1 MSYNASTQVTHD
13 ALVVKPEHRYGSKGQ
28 AIPQDS
34 EENRGSIGAQSST
47 SVVDQVRTPP
57 EDAGVTSSSTIC
69 PAPVC
74 RQFWKAGS
82 YIDELSSK
90 SQQPTGKNYLHV
102 HPMFLHSNATSHKWA
117 FGAVAELLDNAVDE
131 IQNGAT
137 FVIVD
142 KTTNPKDGT
151 TALLVQDD
159 GGGMDPQAMRH
170 CMGFGFSDKKSDS
183 AIGRYGNGFK
193 TSTMRLGADVIVF
206 SRHFKDQTWT
216 QSIGLLSYT
225 YLTRTGHDRIVVPI
239 LDYEYKAST
248 SEFVTLQDTEHF
260 ISNLSILLEWKTFLY
275 LIFTTFLFSLTI
287 CLFFLVWQ
295 FDNVGSHGTKV
306 IIYNLWL
313 NSDAKLELDFDSDAE
328 DILIEG
334 NIKKT
339 GCKIMNDHIATRF
352 SYSLRVYLSILYLRI
367 PETFKILL
375 RGKVVEHH
383 NVADDLKHQQY
394 ILYKPQAAGHEE
406 AEVVTTI
413 GFLKEAPKVN
423 LCGFCVYHKN
433 RLIMPF
439 WQVVSYSDSRGRGVV
454 GALEANFVEPTHNK
468 QDFEKTV
475 LLQKLEKRLK
485 EMTVE
490 YWNCHS
496 VLIGYRDLKK
506 RRPKVPQNLQPGGRT
521 NVNMFQNNYA
531 GDSGRQTINRP
542 PGFPGVFHNAN
553 LASLPRVSSE
563 PVVLEKRKEHPDLVA
578 NATSKRKVGSDGFSV
593 PGHIRVEQLMHMCSH
608 RRNMIVA
615 LVFNHFCSYSVFS
628 NFIGFAHALKFV
640 QGSATRSQD
649 SETTKL
655 MDENKKLRAKCLDHR
670 VRSQNLELKAMN
682 LSSELE
688 KVKSEYERLMEELQA
703 LGTVKEERSRNV
715 NT

>member
-142 KTTNPKDGT
+142 KTTNPKDST

-248 SEFVTLQDTEHF
+248 SEFRQNF
-260 ISNLSILLEWKTFLY
+260 YSRQGQLSFKFLC
-275 LIFTTFLFSLTI
+275 IQPMLFR
-287 CLFFLVWQ
+287 

-406 AEVVTTI
+406 AGVVTTI

-521 NVNMFQNNYA
+521 NVNMFQNNSA

-593 PGHIRVEQLMHMCSH
+593 PGHIRVEQ
-608 RRNMIVA
+608 
-615 LVFNHFCSYSVFS
+615 
-628 NFIGFAHALKFV
+628 FV

>member
-1 MSYNASTQVTHD
+1 MSYNASINVSQD
-13 ALVVKPEHRYGSKGQ
+13 ALVVKPEHRYGSKGLVL
-28 AIPQDS
+28 PQDS
-34 EENRGSIGAQSST
+34 EENRGSLGAQSST

-82 YIDELSSK
+82 YSDELSSK

-206 SRHFKDQTWT
+206 SRHFKNQTWT

-248 SEFVTLQDTEHF
+248 SEFVTLQDSEHF
-260 ISNLSILLEWKTFLY
+260 ISNLSILLEWSPFSTETELLQQARPTF
-275 LIFTTFLFSLTI
+275 FKNFMHSTHT
-287 CLFFLVWQ
+287 
-295 FDNVGSHGTKV
+295 FDNIGSHGTKV

-496 VLIGYRDLKK
+496 VLIGYRDIKK
-506 RRPKVPQNLQPGGRT
+506 RRPKAPQNLQPGGRT
-521 NVNMFQNNYA
+521 NVNMFQNNSA
-531 GDSGRQTINRP
+531 GDSGRQTINPP

-578 NATSKRKVGSDGFSV
+578 SAASKRKVGNDGFSV
-593 PGHIRVEQLMHMCSH
+593 PGHIRVEQ
-608 RRNMIVA
+608 
-615 LVFNHFCSYSVFS
+615 
-628 NFIGFAHALKFV
+628 FV

-655 MDENKKLRAKCLDHR
+655 MDENKKLRAKCLDHK
-670 VRSQNLELKAMN
+670 VRSQKLEIKAMN
-682 LSSELE
+682 LRSEVE

>member
-1 MSYNASTQVTHD
+1 MSYNASINVSHD
-13 ALVVKPEHRYGSKGQ
+13 ALVVKPEHRYGSKGLVL
-28 AIPQDS
+28 PQDS
-34 EENRGSIGAQSST
+34 EENRGSLGAQSST

-82 YIDELSSK
+82 YSDELSSK

-206 SRHFKDQTWT
+206 SRHYKNQTWT

-248 SEFVTLQDTEHF
+248 SQFVTLQDREHF
-260 ISNLSILLEWKTFLY
+260 ISNLSILLEWSP
-275 LIFTTFLFSLTI
+275 FSTETEL
-287 CLFFLVWQ
+287 LQQ
-295 FDNVGSHGTKV
+295 FDNIGSHGTKV

-439 WQVVSYSDSRGRGVV
+439 WQVVSYSNSRGRGVV

-506 RRPKVPQNLQPGGRT
+506 RRPTAPQNLQPGGRT
-521 NVNMFQNNYA
+521 NVNMFQNNSA
-531 GDSGRQTINRP
+531 GDSGRQTINPP

-578 NATSKRKVGSDGFSV
+578 SAASKRKVGNDGFSV
-593 PGHIRVEQLMHMCSH
+593 PGHIRVEQ
-608 RRNMIVA
+608 
-615 LVFNHFCSYSVFS
+615 
-628 NFIGFAHALKFV
+628 FV

-655 MDENKKLRAKCLDHR
+655 MDENKKLRAKCLDHK
-670 VRSQNLELKAMN
+670 VRSQNLEIKAMN
-682 LSSELE
+682 LRSEVE

>member
-1 MSYNASTQVTHD
+1 MSYNASINVSHD
-13 ALVVKPEHRYGSKGQ
+13 ALVVKPEHRYGSKGLVL
-28 AIPQDS
+28 PQDS
-34 EENRGSIGAQSST
+34 EENRGSLGAQSST

-82 YIDELSSK
+82 YSDELSSK

-206 SRHFKDQTWT
+206 SRHYKNQTWT

-248 SEFVTLQDTEHF
+248 SQFVTLQDREHF
-260 ISNLSILLEWKTFLY
+260 ISNLSILLEWSP
-275 LIFTTFLFSLTI
+275 FSTEAEL
-287 CLFFLVWQ
+287 LQQ

-352 SYSLRVYLSILYLRI
+352 SYSLR
-367 PETFKILL
+367 
-375 RGKVVEHH
+375 VVEHH

-439 WQVVSYSDSRGRGVV
+439 WQVVSYSNSRGRGVV

-506 RRPKVPQNLQPGGRT
+506 RRPTAPQNLQPGGRT
-521 NVNMFQNNYA
+521 NVNMFQNNSA
-531 GDSGRQTINRP
+531 GDSGRQTINPP

-578 NATSKRKVGSDGFSV
+578 SAASKRKVGNDGFSV
-593 PGHIRVEQLMHMCSH
+593 PGHIRVEQ
-608 RRNMIVA
+608 
-615 LVFNHFCSYSVFS
+615 
-628 NFIGFAHALKFV
+628 FV

-655 MDENKKLRAKCLDHR
+655 MDENKKLRAKCLDHK
-670 VRSQNLELKAMN
+670 VRSQNLEIKAMN
-682 LSSELE
+682 LRSEVE

>member
-1 MSYNASTQVTHD
+1 MSYNASINVSHD
-13 ALVVKPEHRYGSKGQ
+13 ALVVKPEHRYGSKGLVL
-28 AIPQDS
+28 PQDS
-34 EENRGSIGAQSST
+34 EENRGSLGAQSST

-82 YIDELSSK
+82 YSDELSSK

-206 SRHFKDQTWT
+206 SRHFKNQTWT

-248 SEFVTLQDTEHF
+248 SEFVTLQDSEHF
-260 ISNLSILLEWKTFLY
+260 ISNLSILLEWSP
-275 LIFTTFLFSLTI
+275 FSTEAEL
-287 CLFFLVWQ
+287 LQQ

-439 WQVVSYSDSRGRGVV
+439 WQVVSYSNSRGRGVV

-506 RRPKVPQNLQPGGRT
+506 RRPTAPQNLQPGGRT
-521 NVNMFQNNYA
+521 NVNMFQNNSA
-531 GDSGRQTINRP
+531 GDSGRQTINPP

-553 LASLPRVSSE
+553 LASLPRGSSE

-578 NATSKRKVGSDGFSV
+578 SAASKRKVGNDGFSV
-593 PGHIRVEQLMHMCSH
+593 PGHIRVEQ
-608 RRNMIVA
+608 
-615 LVFNHFCSYSVFS
+615 
-628 NFIGFAHALKFV
+628 FV

-655 MDENKKLRAKCLDHR
+655 MDENKKLRAKCLDHK
-670 VRSQNLELKAMN
+670 VRSQNLEIKAMN
-682 LSSELE
+682 LRSEVE

-703 LGTVKEERSRNV
+703 LGKVKEERSRNV

>member
-13 ALVVKPEHRYGSKGQ
+13 ALVVKPEHRDGSKGQ

-248 SEFVTLQDTEHF
+248 SKFRQNF
-260 ISNLSILLEWKTFLY
+260 YSRQGQLSFKFLCIQPM
-275 LIFTTFLFSLTI
+275 LFT
-287 CLFFLVWQ
+287 

-339 GCKIMNDHIATRF
+339 GCKVMNDHIATRF

-521 NVNMFQNNYA
+521 NVNMFQNNSA
-531 GDSGRQTINRP
+531 GDSGKQTINRP

-578 NATSKRKVGSDGFSV
+578 NAASKRKVGSDGFSV
-593 PGHIRVEQLMHMCSH
+593 PGHIRVEQ
-608 RRNMIVA
+608 
-615 LVFNHFCSYSVFS
+615 
-628 NFIGFAHALKFV
+628 FV

>member
-1 MSYNASTQVTHD
+1 MSYNASINVSQD
-13 ALVVKPEHRYGSKGQ
+13 ALVVKPEHRYGSKGLVL
-28 AIPQDS
+28 PQDS
-34 EENRGSIGAQSST
+34 EENRGSLGAQSST

-82 YIDELSSK
+82 YSDELSSK

-206 SRHFKDQTWT
+206 SRHYKNQTWT

-248 SEFVTLQDTEHF
+248 SQFVTLQDREHF
-260 ISNLSILLEWKTFLY
+260 ISNLSILLEWSP
-275 LIFTTFLFSLTI
+275 FSTEAEL
-287 CLFFLVWQ
+287 LQQ

-439 WQVVSYSDSRGRGVV
+439 WQVVSYSNSRGRGVV

-506 RRPKVPQNLQPGGRT
+506 RRPTAPQNLQPGGRT
-521 NVNMFQNNYA
+521 NVNMFQNNSA
-531 GDSGRQTINRP
+531 GDSGRQTINPP

-553 LASLPRVSSE
+553 LASLPRGSSE

-578 NATSKRKVGSDGFSV
+578 SAASKRKVGNDGFSV
-593 PGHIRVEQLMHMCSH
+593 PGHIRVEQ
-608 RRNMIVA
+608 
-615 LVFNHFCSYSVFS
+615 
-628 NFIGFAHALKFV
+628 FV

-655 MDENKKLRAKCLDHR
+655 MDENKKLRAKCLDHK
-670 VRSQNLELKAMN
+670 VRSQNLEIKAMN
-682 LSSELE
+682 LRSEVE

-703 LGTVKEERSRNV
+703 LGKVKEERSRNV

>member
-1 MSYNASTQVTHD
+1 MSYNASINVSQD
-13 ALVVKPEHRYGSKGQ
+13 ALVVKPEHRYGSKGLVL
-28 AIPQDS
+28 PQDS
-34 EENRGSIGAQSST
+34 EENRGSLGAQSST

-82 YIDELSSK
+82 YSDELSSK

-206 SRHFKDQTWT
+206 SRHYKNQTWT

-248 SEFVTLQDTEHF
+248 SQFVTLQDREHF
-260 ISNLSILLEWKTFLY
+260 ISNLSILLEWSP
-275 LIFTTFLFSLTI
+275 FSTEAEL
-287 CLFFLVWQ
+287 LQQ

-439 WQVVSYSDSRGRGVV
+439 WQVVSYSNSRGRGVV

-506 RRPKVPQNLQPGGRT
+506 RRPTAPQNLQPGGRT
-521 NVNMFQNNYA
+521 NVNMFQNNSA
-531 GDSGRQTINRP
+531 GDSGRQTINPP

-553 LASLPRVSSE
+553 LASLPRGSSE

-578 NATSKRKVGSDGFSV
+578 SAASKRKVGNDGFSV
-593 PGHIRVEQLMHMCSH
+593 PGHIRVE
-608 RRNMIVA
+608 
-615 LVFNHFCSYSVFS
+615 
-628 NFIGFAHALKFV
+628 

-655 MDENKKLRAKCLDHR
+655 MDENKKLRAKCLDHK
-670 VRSQNLELKAMN
+670 VRSQNLEIKAMN
-682 LSSELE
+682 LRSEVE

-703 LGTVKEERSRNV
+703 LGKVKEERSRNV

>member
-1 MSYNASTQVTHD
+1 MSYKTSAQASHD
-13 ALVVKPEHRYGSKGQ
+13 ASLVVKPEQRPCGSKGNN
-28 AIPQDS
+28 AVPLPQDS
-34 EENRGSIGAQSST
+34 EEENRGQSST
-47 SVVDQVRTPP
+47 SAVDQVRTPP

-82 YIDELSSK
+82 YNDELSSK

-137 FVIVD
+137 FVVVD

-206 SRHFKDQTWT
+206 SRHSKNQTWT

-239 LDYEYKAST
+239 LDYEFKAST
-248 SEFVTLQDTEHF
+248 NEFVTLQDREHYK
-260 ISNLSILLEWKTFLY
+260 SNLSILLEWSP
-275 LIFTTFLFSLTI
+275 FSTEAEL
-287 CLFFLVWQ
+287 LQQ

-313 NSDAKLELDFDSDAE
+313 NSDAKLELDVDSDAE

-367 PETFKILL
+367 PETFKIVL

-439 WQVVSYSDSRGRGVV
+439 WQVVRYSDSRGRGVV

-496 VLIGYRDLKK
+496 VLIGYKDLKK
-506 RRPKVPQNLQPGGRT
+506 HRQKVPQNLQPVGRKNG
-521 NVNMFQNNYA
+521 NVFQKNSA
-531 GDSGRQTINRP
+531 GDSVRQTTSPP
-542 PGFPGVFHNAN
+542 PGFPA
-553 LASLPRVSSE
+553 VSAE

-578 NATSKRKVGSDGFSV
+578 SAASKRKVGSDGFSV
-593 PGHIRVEQLMHMCSH
+593 PGHIRVEQ
-608 RRNMIVA
+608 
-615 LVFNHFCSYSVFS
+615 
-628 NFIGFAHALKFV
+628 
-640 QGSATRSQD
+640 GSATWSQD
-649 SETTKL
+649 SETAQL
-655 MDENKKLRAKCLDHR
+655 MDENKKLRAKCLDHK

-682 LSSELE
+682 LRSELE
-688 KVKSEYERLMEELQA
+688 KVESEYERLMEELQA
-703 LGTVKEERSRNV
+703 VRKVKEERSRNV

>member
-1 MSYNASTQVTHD
+1 MSYNASINVSHD
-13 ALVVKPEHRYGSKGQ
+13 ALVVKPEHRYGSKGLVL
-28 AIPQDS
+28 PQDS
-34 EENRGSIGAQSST
+34 EENRGSLGAQSST

-82 YIDELSSK
+82 YSDELSSK

-206 SRHFKDQTWT
+206 SRHYKNQTWT

-248 SEFVTLQDTEHF
+248 SQFRQNF
-260 ISNLSILLEWKTFLY
+260 YSRQGQLSFKFLCIQPIL
-275 LIFTTFLFSLTI
+275 FT
-287 CLFFLVWQ
+287 

-439 WQVVSYSDSRGRGVV
+439 WQVVSYSNSRGRGVV

-506 RRPKVPQNLQPGGRT
+506 RRPTAPQNLQP
-521 NVNMFQNNYA
+521 
-531 GDSGRQTINRP
+531 DSGRQTINPP

-578 NATSKRKVGSDGFSV
+578 SAASKRKVGNDGFSV
-593 PGHIRVEQLMHMCSH
+593 PGHIRVEQ
-608 RRNMIVA
+608 
-615 LVFNHFCSYSVFS
+615 
-628 NFIGFAHALKFV
+628 FV

-655 MDENKKLRAKCLDHR
+655 MDENKKLRAKCLDHK
-670 VRSQNLELKAMN
+670 VRSQNLEIKAMN
-682 LSSELE
+682 LRSEVE

>member
-248 SEFVTLQDTEHF
+248 SKFVTLQDREHF
-260 ISNLSILLEWKTFLY
+260 ISNLSILLEWSP
-275 LIFTTFLFSLTI
+275 FSTEAEL
-287 CLFFLVWQ
+287 LQQ

-521 NVNMFQNNYA
+521 NVNMFQNNSA
-531 GDSGRQTINRP
+531 GDSGKQTINRP

-578 NATSKRKVGSDGFSV
+578 NAASKRKVGSDGFSV
-593 PGHIRVEQLMHMCSH
+593 PGHIRVE
-608 RRNMIVA
+608 
-615 LVFNHFCSYSVFS
+615 
-628 NFIGFAHALKFV
+628 

-688 KVKSEYERLMEELQA
+688 KVKTEYERLMEELQA

>member
-13 ALVVKPEHRYGSKGQ
+13 ALVVKPEHRDGSKGQ

-260 ISNLSILLEWKTFLY
+260 ISNLSILLEWSP
-275 LIFTTFLFSLTI
+275 FSTEAEL
-287 CLFFLVWQ
+287 LQQ

-521 NVNMFQNNYA
+521 NVNMFQNNSA

-593 PGHIRVEQLMHMCSH
+593 PGHIRVEQ
-608 RRNMIVA
+608 
-615 LVFNHFCSYSVFS
+615 
-628 NFIGFAHALKFV
+628 FV

>member
-1 MSYNASTQVTHD
+1 MSNNNNTSIKDVSHD
-13 ALVVKPEHRYGSKGQ
+13 AIVIKPEHPTMLQSNSHRRSHGSKGHHA

-34 EENRGSIGAQSST
+34 EENRGGSLGGQSST

-57 EDAGVTSSSTIC
+57 DDAGVTSSSTIC

-82 YIDELSSK
+82 YNDELCSK

-142 KTTNPKDGT
+142 KTTNPRDGS

-170 CMGFGFSDKKSDS
+170 CMGFGFSDKKSES
-183 AIGRYGNGFK
+183 SIGRYGNGFK

-206 SRHFKDQTWT
+206 SRHLKNKIWT

-225 YLTRTGHDRIVVPI
+225 YLSRTGHDRIVVPI
-239 LDYEYKAST
+239 LDYEFKEST
-248 SEFVTLQDTEHF
+248 TEFVTLQDGEHY
-260 ISNLSILLEWKTFLY
+260 SSSLSILLEWSP
-275 LIFTTFLFSLTI
+275 FSTEAEL
-287 CLFFLVWQ
+287 LQQ
-295 FDNVGSHGTKV
+295 FDNIESHGTKV

-313 NSDAKLELDFDSDAE
+313 NSDAKLELDFDSVAK

-334 NIKKT
+334 NIKKS
-339 GCKIMNDHIATRF
+339 GCKLTNDHIASRF

-367 PETFKILL
+367 PATFKIMLC
-375 RGKVVEHH
+375 GKVVEQH
-383 NVADDLKHQQY
+383 NIVDDLMHQQY
-394 ILYKPQAAGHEE
+394 ILYKPHVVGREE

-423 LCGFCVYHKN
+423 LNGFCVYHKN

-439 WQVVSYSDSRGRGVV
+439 WQVVSNSNSRGRGVV

-475 LLQKLEKRLK
+475 LLQKLENRLK
-485 EMTVE
+485 EMTTE
-490 YWNCHS
+490 YWDCHS
-496 VLIGYRDLKK
+496 VLIGYHDKK
-506 RRPKVPQNLQPGGRT
+506 RPRVKVPQNVQPGVRT
-521 NVNMFQNNYA
+521 
-531 GDSGRQTINRP
+531 SRQAVTPP
-542 PGFPGVFHNAN
+542 PGFQSV
-553 LASLPRVSSE
+553 LPRVTAE
-563 PVVLEKRKEHPDLVA
+563 PVVLEKRKEHPDYVTSA
-578 NATSKRKVGSDGFSV
+578 ASKRQMGNDGFTV
-593 PGHIRVEQLMHMCSH
+593 PGQNRAEQL
-608 RRNMIVA
+608 I
-615 LVFNHFCSYSVFS
+615 
-628 NFIGFAHALKFV
+628 
-640 QGSATRSQD
+640 QGSAIRSQG
-649 SETTKL
+649 SETVKL
-655 MDENKKLRAKCLDHR
+655 MEENKKLRAKWLDHK

-682 LSSELE
+682 LRSELDN
-688 KVKSEYERLMEELQA
+688 VKGEYERLMEELQA
-703 LGTVKEERSRNV
+703 LGGMVKEEDRRRNV

>member
-1 MSYNASTQVTHD
+1 MSCNASAPASHD
-13 ALVVKPEHRYGSKGQ
+13 ALVVKPEHPYGSKPL
-28 AIPQDS
+28 PQDS
-34 EENRGSIGAQSST
+34 EENRGSVGAQSST

-57 EDAGVTSSSTIC
+57 DDPGVTSSSTIC

-82 YIDELSSK
+82 YNDELSSK

-206 SRHFKDQTWT
+206 SRHFKNQTWT

-239 LDYEYKAST
+239 LDYVFKT
-248 SEFVTLQDTEHF
+248 SSNEFVTMQDRDHY
-260 ISNLSILLEWKTFLY
+260 ISNLSILLEWSP
-275 LIFTTFLFSLTI
+275 FSTEAEL
-287 CLFFLVWQ
+287 LQQ
-295 FDNVGSHGTKV
+295 FDNFGSHGTKV

-339 GCKIMNDHIATRF
+339 GCKITNDHIATRF

-367 PETFKILL
+367 PETFKIML

-496 VLIGYRDLKK
+496 VLIGYRVKK
-506 RRPKVPQNLQPGGRT
+506 RSQKVPQNVQPGGRT
-521 NVNMFQNNYA
+521 NGSMFQKNSA
-531 GDSGRQTINRP
+531 GNSVRQTTSPP
-542 PGFPGVFHNAN
+542 PGFPAVFHNAN
-553 LASLPRVSSE
+553 SSSLPRVSAE

-578 NATSKRKVGSDGFSV
+578 SAASKRRVGSDGFSV
-593 PGHIRVEQLMHMCSH
+593 PGHIRVEQ
-608 RRNMIVA
+608 
-615 LVFNHFCSYSVFS
+615 
-628 NFIGFAHALKFV
+628 FV
-640 QGSATRSQD
+640 QGFASRSQD
-649 SETTKL
+649 SETAQL
-655 MDENKKLRAKCLDHR
+655 MDENKKLRAKCLDHK

-682 LSSELE
+682 LRSELE

-703 LGTVKEERSRNV
+703 LGKVKEERSRNV

>member
-142 KTTNPKDGT
+142 KTTNPKDST

-260 ISNLSILLEWKTFLY
+260 ISNLSILLEWSP
-275 LIFTTFLFSLTI
+275 FSTEAEL
-287 CLFFLVWQ
+287 LQQ

-406 AEVVTTI
+406 AGVVTTI

-521 NVNMFQNNYA
+521 NVNMFQNNSA

-593 PGHIRVEQLMHMCSH
+593 PGHIRVEQ
-608 RRNMIVA
+608 
-615 LVFNHFCSYSVFS
+615 
-628 NFIGFAHALKFV
+628 FV

>member
-1 MSYNASTQVTHD
+1 MSYNASINVSQD
-13 ALVVKPEHRYGSKGQ
+13 ALVVKPEHRYGSKGLVL
-28 AIPQDS
+28 PQDS
-34 EENRGSIGAQSST
+34 EENRGSLGAQSST

-82 YIDELSSK
+82 YSDELSSK
-90 SQQPTGKNYLHV
+90 SQQPSMQSGKNYLHV

-206 SRHFKDQTWT
+206 SRHYKNQTWT

-248 SEFVTLQDTEHF
+248 SQFVTLQDREHF
-260 ISNLSILLEWKTFLY
+260 ISNLSILLEWSP
-275 LIFTTFLFSLTI
+275 FSTEAEL
-287 CLFFLVWQ
+287 LQQ

-439 WQVVSYSDSRGRGVV
+439 WQVVSYSNSRGRGVV

-506 RRPKVPQNLQPGGRT
+506 RRPTAPQNLQPGGRT
-521 NVNMFQNNYA
+521 NVNMFQNNSA
-531 GDSGRQTINRP
+531 GDSGRQTINPP

-553 LASLPRVSSE
+553 LASLPRGSSE

-578 NATSKRKVGSDGFSV
+578 SAASKRKVGNDGFSV
-593 PGHIRVEQLMHMCSH
+593 PGHIRVEQ
-608 RRNMIVA
+608 
-615 LVFNHFCSYSVFS
+615 
-628 NFIGFAHALKFV
+628 FV

-655 MDENKKLRAKCLDHR
+655 MDENKKLRAKCLDHK
-670 VRSQNLELKAMN
+670 VRSQNLEIKAMN
-682 LSSELE
+682 LRSEVE

-703 LGTVKEERSRNV
+703 LGKVKEERSRNV

>member
-13 ALVVKPEHRYGSKGQ
+13 ALVVKPEHRDGSKGQ

-248 SEFVTLQDTEHF
+248 SKFVTLQDREHF
-260 ISNLSILLEWKTFLY
+260 ISNLSILLEWSP
-275 LIFTTFLFSLTI
+275 FSTEAEL
-287 CLFFLVWQ
+287 LQQ

-339 GCKIMNDHIATRF
+339 GCKVMNDHIATRF

-521 NVNMFQNNYA
+521 NVNMFQNNSA
-531 GDSGRQTINRP
+531 GDSGKQTINRP

-578 NATSKRKVGSDGFSV
+578 NAASKRKVGSDGFSV
-593 PGHIRVEQLMHMCSH
+593 PGHIRVEQ
-608 RRNMIVA
+608 
-615 LVFNHFCSYSVFS
+615 
-628 NFIGFAHALKFV
+628 FV

>member
-1 MSYNASTQVTHD
+1 MSYNASINVSHD
-13 ALVVKPEHRYGSKGQ
+13 ALVVKPEHRYGSKGLVL
-28 AIPQDS
+28 PQDS
-34 EENRGSIGAQSST
+34 EENRGSLGAQSST

-82 YIDELSSK
+82 YSDELSSK

-206 SRHFKDQTWT
+206 SRHFKNQTWT

-248 SEFVTLQDTEHF
+248 SEFVTLQDSEHF
-260 ISNLSILLEWKTFLY
+260 ISNLSILLEWSP
-275 LIFTTFLFSLTI
+275 FSTEAEL
-287 CLFFLVWQ
+287 LQQ

-496 VLIGYRDLKK
+496 VLIGYRDIKK
-506 RRPKVPQNLQPGGRT
+506 RRPKAPQNLQPGGRT
-521 NVNMFQNNYA
+521 NVNMFQNNSA
-531 GDSGRQTINRP
+531 GDSGRQTINPP

-578 NATSKRKVGSDGFSV
+578 SAASKRKVGNDGFSV
-593 PGHIRVEQLMHMCSH
+593 PGHIRVEQ
-608 RRNMIVA
+608 
-615 LVFNHFCSYSVFS
+615 
-628 NFIGFAHALKFV
+628 FV

-655 MDENKKLRAKCLDHR
+655 MDENKKLRAKCLDHK
-670 VRSQNLELKAMN
+670 VRSQNLEIKAMN
-682 LSSELE
+682 LRSEVE

-703 LGTVKEERSRNV
+703 LGKVKEERSRNV

>member
-260 ISNLSILLEWKTFLY
+260 ISNLSILLEWSP
-275 LIFTTFLFSLTI
+275 FSTEAEL
-287 CLFFLVWQ
+287 LQQ

-406 AEVVTTI
+406 AGVVTTI

-521 NVNMFQNNYA
+521 NVNMFQNNSA

-593 PGHIRVEQLMHMCSH
+593 PGHIRVEQ
-608 RRNMIVA
+608 
-615 LVFNHFCSYSVFS
+615 
-628 NFIGFAHALKFV
+628 FV

-688 KVKSEYERLMEELQA
+688 KVKTEYERLMEELQA

>member
-1 MSYNASTQVTHD
+1 M
-13 ALVVKPEHRYGSKGQ
+13 
-28 AIPQDS
+28 
-34 EENRGSIGAQSST
+34 
-47 SVVDQVRTPP
+47 
-57 EDAGVTSSSTIC
+57 
-69 PAPVC
+69 
-74 RQFWKAGS
+74 
-82 YIDELSSK
+82 
-90 SQQPTGKNYLHV
+90 
-102 HPMFLHSNATSHKWA
+102 
-117 FGAVAELLDNAVDE
+117 
-131 IQNGAT
+131 
-137 FVIVD
+137 
-142 KTTNPKDGT
+142 
-151 TALLVQDD
+151 
-159 GGGMDPQAMRH
+159 
-170 CMGFGFSDKKSDS
+170 
-183 AIGRYGNGFK
+183 
-193 TSTMRLGADVIVF
+193 
-206 SRHFKDQTWT
+206 
-216 QSIGLLSYT
+216 
-225 YLTRTGHDRIVVPI
+225 
-239 LDYEYKAST
+239 
-248 SEFVTLQDTEHF
+248 
-260 ISNLSILLEWKTFLY
+260 
-275 LIFTTFLFSLTI
+275 
-287 CLFFLVWQ
+287 
-295 FDNVGSHGTKV
+295 
-306 IIYNLWL
+306 
-313 NSDAKLELDFDSDAE
+313 
-328 DILIEG
+328 
-334 NIKKT
+334 
-339 GCKIMNDHIATRF
+339 
-352 SYSLRVYLSILYLRI
+352 VYLSILYLRI

-439 WQVVSYSDSRGRGVV
+439 WQVVSYSNSRGRGVV

-506 RRPKVPQNLQPGGRT
+506 RRPTAPQNLQPGGRT
-521 NVNMFQNNYA
+521 NVNMFQNNSA
-531 GDSGRQTINRP
+531 GDSGRQTINPP

-578 NATSKRKVGSDGFSV
+578 SAASKRKVGNDGFSV
-593 PGHIRVEQLMHMCSH
+593 PGHIRVEQ
-608 RRNMIVA
+608 
-615 LVFNHFCSYSVFS
+615 
-628 NFIGFAHALKFV
+628 FV

-655 MDENKKLRAKCLDHR
+655 MDENKKLRAKCLDHK
-670 VRSQNLELKAMN
+670 VRSQKLEIKAMN
-682 LSSELE
+682 LRSEVE

>member
-1 MSYNASTQVTHD
+1 MSYNASINVSQD
-13 ALVVKPEHRYGSKGQ
+13 ALVVKPEHRYGSKGLVL
-28 AIPQDS
+28 PQDS
-34 EENRGSIGAQSST
+34 EENRGSLGAQSST

-82 YIDELSSK
+82 YSDELSSK

-206 SRHFKDQTWT
+206 SRHFKNQTWT

-248 SEFVTLQDTEHF
+248 SEF
-260 ISNLSILLEWKTFLY
+260 
-275 LIFTTFLFSLTI
+275 
-287 CLFFLVWQ
+287 

-439 WQVVSYSDSRGRGVV
+439 WQVVSYSNSRGRGVV

-490 YWNCHS
+490 NCHS

-506 RRPKVPQNLQPGGRT
+506 RRPTAPQNLQPGGRT
-521 NVNMFQNNYA
+521 NVNMFQNNSA
-531 GDSGRQTINRP
+531 GDSGRQTINPP

-578 NATSKRKVGSDGFSV
+578 SAASKRKVGNDGFSV
-593 PGHIRVEQLMHMCSH
+593 PGHIRVE
-608 RRNMIVA
+608 
-615 LVFNHFCSYSVFS
+615 
-628 NFIGFAHALKFV
+628 

-655 MDENKKLRAKCLDHR
+655 MDENKKLRAKCLDHK
-670 VRSQNLELKAMN
+670 VRSQKLEIKAMN
-682 LSSELE
+682 LRSEVE

>member
-1 MSYNASTQVTHD
+1 MSYNASINVSHD
-13 ALVVKPEHRYGSKGQ
+13 ALVVKPEHRYGSKGLVL
-28 AIPQDS
+28 PQDS
-34 EENRGSIGAQSST
+34 EENRGSLGAQSST

-82 YIDELSSK
+82 YSDELSSK

-206 SRHFKDQTWT
+206 SRHYKNQTWT

-248 SEFVTLQDTEHF
+248 SQFVTLQDREHF
-260 ISNLSILLEWKTFLY
+260 ISNLSILLEWSP
-275 LIFTTFLFSLTI
+275 FSTEAEL
-287 CLFFLVWQ
+287 LQQ

-439 WQVVSYSDSRGRGVV
+439 WQVVSYSNSRGRGVV

-506 RRPKVPQNLQPGGRT
+506 RRPTAPQNLQPGGRT
-521 NVNMFQNNYA
+521 NVNMFQNNSA
-531 GDSGRQTINRP
+531 GDSGRQTINPP

-578 NATSKRKVGSDGFSV
+578 SAASKRKVGNDGFSV
-593 PGHIRVEQLMHMCSH
+593 PGHIRVE
-608 RRNMIVA
+608 
-615 LVFNHFCSYSVFS
+615 
-628 NFIGFAHALKFV
+628 

-655 MDENKKLRAKCLDHR
+655 MDENKKLRAKCLDHK
-670 VRSQNLELKAMN
+670 VRSQNLEIKAMN
-682 LSSELE
+682 LRSEVE

>member
-1 MSYNASTQVTHD
+1 MSNAQVSHD
-13 ALVVKPEHRYGSKGQ
+13 ALAVKPEHPYGSKGHVL
-28 AIPQDS
+28 PQDS

-82 YIDELSSK
+82 YTDELSSK
-90 SQQPTGKNYLHV
+90 SHQPTGKNYLHV

-206 SRHFKDQTWT
+206 SRHFRNQTWT

-239 LDYEYKAST
+239 LDYEFKAST
-248 SEFVTLQDTEHF
+248 SEFVTLQDREHS
-260 ISNLSILLEWKTFLY
+260 ISNLSILLEWSP
-275 LIFTTFLFSLTI
+275 FSTEAEL
-287 CLFFLVWQ
+287 LQQ

-313 NSDAKLELDFDSDAE
+313 NSDAKLELDFDADAE

-352 SYSLRVYLSILYLRI
+352 YYSLRVYLSILYLRI
-367 PETFKILL
+367 PGTFKIVL

-439 WQVVSYSDSRGRGVV
+439 WQVVTYSDSRGRGVV

-496 VLIGYRDLKK
+496 VLIGYQDLKK
-506 RRPKVPQNLQPGGRT
+506 RRHKVPQNLQPGGRT
-521 NVNMFQNNYA
+521 NGNIFQKNSA
-531 GDSGRQTINRP
+531 GDSGRQTTRPP
-542 PGFPGVFHNAN
+542 PGFPAVHHNAN

-578 NATSKRKVGSDGFSV
+578 SAAPKRKVGSDGFSV
-593 PGHIRVEQLMHMCSH
+593 PGHIRVEQ
-608 RRNMIVA
+608 
-615 LVFNHFCSYSVFS
+615 
-628 NFIGFAHALKFV
+628 FV
-640 QGSATRSQD
+640 QGSATRPQD
-649 SETTKL
+649 SETVQL

-670 VRSQNLELKAMN
+670 VRSQNLEVKAMN

-703 LGTVKEERSRNV
+703 LGKVKEERSRNV

>member
-1 MSYNASTQVTHD
+1 MSYNASINVSQD
-13 ALVVKPEHRYGSKGQ
+13 ALVVKPEHRYGSKGLVL
-28 AIPQDS
+28 PQDS
-34 EENRGSIGAQSST
+34 EENRGSLGAQSST

-82 YIDELSSK
+82 YSDELSSK

-206 SRHFKDQTWT
+206 SRHFKNQTWT

-248 SEFVTLQDTEHF
+248 SEFVTLQDSEHF
-260 ISNLSILLEWKTFLY
+260 ISNLSILLEWSP
-275 LIFTTFLFSLTI
+275 FSTETEL
-287 CLFFLVWQ
+287 LQQ
-295 FDNVGSHGTKV
+295 FDNIGSHGTKV

-496 VLIGYRDLKK
+496 VLIGYRDIKK
-506 RRPKVPQNLQPGGRT
+506 RRPKAPQNLQPGGRT
-521 NVNMFQNNYA
+521 NVNMFQNNSA
-531 GDSGRQTINRP
+531 GDSGRQTINPP

-578 NATSKRKVGSDGFSV
+578 SAASKRKVGNDGFSV
-593 PGHIRVEQLMHMCSH
+593 PGHIRVEQ
-608 RRNMIVA
+608 
-615 LVFNHFCSYSVFS
+615 
-628 NFIGFAHALKFV
+628 FV

-655 MDENKKLRAKCLDHR
+655 MDENKKLRAKCLDHK
-670 VRSQNLELKAMN
+670 VRSQKLEIKAMN
-682 LSSELE
+682 LRSEVE

>member
-1 MSYNASTQVTHD
+1 MLIIVGQIKTKKMSCNNTTHVSQD
-13 ALVVKPEHRYGSKGQ
+13 SVVVKREHRSKGNVL
-28 AIPQDS
+28 AQDS
-34 EENRGSIGAQSST
+34 EENRGSLGAQSST

-57 EDAGVTSSSTIC
+57 EEAGVTSSSTIC

-82 YIDELSSK
+82 YNDELSSK

-137 FVIVD
+137 LVLVD
-142 KTTNPKDGT
+142 KTTNAKDGT
-151 TALLVQDD
+151 TALLIQDD

-206 SRHFKDQTWT
+206 SRHFKNQTWT

-239 LDYEYKAST
+239 LDYEFKTST
-248 SEFVTLQDTEHF
+248 NEFLTLQDRDRF
-260 ISNLSILLEWKTFLY
+260 ISNLSILLEWSPFSTEAELLQQARPNFFLKFSACNPCCLQSLY
-275 LIFTTFLFSLTI
+275 LLFDDL
-287 CLFFLVWQ
+287 
-295 FDNVGSHGTKV
+295 GSHGTKV
-306 IIYNLWL
+306 IIYNMWL
-313 NSDAKLELDFDSDAE
+313 NSDAKLELDFDSDTE

-334 NIKKT
+334 NITKT
-339 GCKIMNDHIATRF
+339 GCKITNDHIATRF

-367 PETFKILL
+367 PGTFNIVL
-375 RGKVVEHH
+375 RGKVVKHH
-383 NVADDLKHQQY
+383 NVADDLKHPQY

-413 GFLKEAPKVN
+413 GFLKEAPKIN
-423 LCGFCVYHKN
+423 RCGFCVYHKN

-439 WQVVSYSDSRGRGVV
+439 WQVVSYSDSKGRGVV
-454 GALEANFVEPTHNK
+454 GALEANFIEPTHNK

-485 EMTVE
+485 EMTLE
-490 YWNCHS
+490 YWNCHC
-496 VLIGYRDLKK
+496 VLIGYQDQATK
-506 RRPKVPQNLQPGGRT
+506 RARQKVHQNVQPGGRK
-521 NVNMFQNNYA
+521 NGNMFQKNSA
-531 GDSGRQTINRP
+531 GDGGRQTTSPP
-542 PGFPGVFHNAN
+542 PGFPAVFHNAN
-553 LASLPRVSSE
+553 LASLPRVSAE

-578 NATSKRKVGSDGFSV
+578 NPASKRKVGSDGFSI
-593 PGHIRVEQLMHMCSH
+593 PGHIRVE
-608 RRNMIVA
+608 
-615 LVFNHFCSYSVFS
+615 
-628 NFIGFAHALKFV
+628 

-655 MDENKKLRAKCLDHR
+655 MDENKKLRAKCLDHK
-670 VRSQNLELKAMN
+670 VRSQNLEIKAMN

-688 KVKSEYERLMEELQA
+688 KVNSEHERLMKELEA
-703 LGTVKEERSRNV
+703 LGMVKEERSRNV

>member
-1 MSYNASTQVTHD
+1 MSYNASINVSHD
-13 ALVVKPEHRYGSKGQ
+13 ALVVKPEHRYGSKGLVL
-28 AIPQDS
+28 PQDS
-34 EENRGSIGAQSST
+34 EENRGSLGAQSST

-82 YIDELSSK
+82 YSDELSSK

-206 SRHFKDQTWT
+206 SRHYKNQTWT

-248 SEFVTLQDTEHF
+248 SQFVTLQDREHF
-260 ISNLSILLEWKTFLY
+260 ISNLSILLEWSP
-275 LIFTTFLFSLTI
+275 FSTEAEL
-287 CLFFLVWQ
+287 LQQ

-439 WQVVSYSDSRGRGVV
+439 WQVVSYSNSRGRGVV

-506 RRPKVPQNLQPGGRT
+506 RRPTAPQNLQPGGRT
-521 NVNMFQNNYA
+521 NVNMFQNNSA
-531 GDSGRQTINRP
+531 GDSGRQTINPP

-578 NATSKRKVGSDGFSV
+578 SAASKRKVGNDGFSV
-593 PGHIRVEQLMHMCSH
+593 PGHIRVEQ
-608 RRNMIVA
+608 
-615 LVFNHFCSYSVFS
+615 
-628 NFIGFAHALKFV
+628 FV

-655 MDENKKLRAKCLDHR
+655 MDENKKLRAKCLDHK
-670 VRSQNLELKAMN
+670 VRSQNLEIKAMN
-682 LSSELE
+682 LRSEVE